1 MGEYSDFDT
10 AVEIMAYKIADCVK
24 KSEQDSKYKK
34 ELEQLRI
41 EREKMYS
48 GDKKTIERI
57 LHVYGEEIKKLYEN
71 S

>member
-24 KSEQDSKYKK
+24 KSEQDSKYKE
-34 ELEQLRI
+34 ELEQLRS
-41 EREKMYS
+41 EREKMYN
-48 GDKKTIERI
+48 GDKKTIEKI
-57 LHVYGEEIKKLYEN
+57 LQVYGEEIKKLYEN